1 MRSCV
6 NEEHL
11 NYFLRLQT
19 QDIKHHTCA
28 IIEGERN
35 QKYEGTRQPEVVV
48 RLILIIVL
56 IIVLKFVNLVSNC
69 MFRYSSGLL
78 PHM

>member
-35 QKYEGTRQPEVVV
+35 KNMKERDNQR
-48 RLILIIVL
+48 
-56 IIVLKFVNLVSNC
+56 
-69 MFRYSSGLL
+69 
-78 PHM
+78 